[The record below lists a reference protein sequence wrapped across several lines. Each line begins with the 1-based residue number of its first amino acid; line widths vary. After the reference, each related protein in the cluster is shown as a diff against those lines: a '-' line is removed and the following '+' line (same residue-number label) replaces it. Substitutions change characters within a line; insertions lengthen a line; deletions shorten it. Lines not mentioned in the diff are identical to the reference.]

1 MTEVS
6 STGDLTQTEAAL
18 AACRGLLERAA
29 FRLRERCL
37 GPSGKID
44 AAKLDGEQ
52 LVSFDLALSFAE
64 LTAGEFAV
72 RHAHAARKSAEG
84 SASGAGSLERRF
96 ACLFSAEALNAIRGR
111 VASRAADY
119 GLTAK
124 EVAQGLEGDAARA
137 LAGEAL
143 AAKFAEALGG
153 TVLESGSTGAYLLDE
168 QHEMMRSTFR
178 KFASTV
184 VAPRAEEVHRHDQL
198 IPDAILKPLAEL
210 GGFGLSIPERYG
222 GLQPDDRDDNLGM
235 IVVTEE
241 LSRASLGAA
250 GSLITRP
257 EILAKALLKGGT
269 EEQKQKWLPRLAS
282 GEILNAIAVTEPDYG
297 SDVASVKL
305 RATRTQGGWLL
316 DGAKTWMTFGGKAH
330 VMLVLART
338 NPDASL
344 GHRGLSLFL
353 AEKPSFDGHDFE
365 HVQPG
370 GGKVSG
376 RAIATIGYRG
386 MHSYETFFES
396 YFVPDENLLGGSDG
410 EGKGFYFTMA
420 GFSGGR
426 MQTAARA
433 IGLMSAAL
441 ERALVYSRERKVF
454 GKPIGDYQLTRVK
467 LARMATSVAVCR
479 QFTYG
484 VGRLLDQGKGEME
497 ASLVKLYAC
506 RAALQLCSDALQI
519 HGGMGY
525 AEETP
530 VSRYFVDSRVLSI
543 FEGAE
548 ETLALKVVA
557 RALVERAEGAP
568 GHATEGRSS

>member
-1 MTEVS
+1 MVDVAS
-6 STGDLTQTEAAL
+6 STGDLNQTEAAL
-18 AACRGLLERAA
+18 AACRTLLERAA
-29 FRLRERCL
+29 LRLRERCL
-37 GPSGKID
+37 GPNGKID

-64 LTAGEFAV
+64 LTAGEFAA
-72 RHAHAARKSAEG
+72 RHARRAAESSGA
-84 SASGAGSLERRF
+84 ASVGAGSIERRF

-111 VASRAADY
+111 IAGRAADY
-119 GLTAK
+119 GLTTK
-124 EVAQGLEGDAARA
+124 EVAQGLDGDAAHA
-137 LAGEAL
+137 LAGDAL
-143 AAKFAEALGG
+143 SAKFAEALGS

-184 VAPRAEEVHRHDQL
+184 VAPLAEEVHRHDLL
-198 IPDAILKPLAEL
+198 IPDAILKPLSEL

-269 EEQKQKWLPRLAS
+269 EEQKQKWLPRLAA

-305 RATRTQGGWLL
+305 RATRAAGAGGGWLL

-386 MHSYETFFES
+386 MHSYETFFDS
-396 YFVPDENLLGGSDG
+396 YFVPDENLLGGPEG

-441 ERALVYSRERKVF
+441 ERGLAYARERKVF
-454 GKPIGDYQLTRVK
+454 GKPIGDYQLTKVK

-484 VGRLLDQGKGEME
+484 VGRLLDDGKGEME

-506 RAALQLCSDALQI
+506 RAALQLCSEALQI

-557 RALVERAEGAP
+557 RALVDRAEGSGA
-568 GHATEGRSS
+568 GRSA

>member
-1 MTEVS
+1 MVDVEK
-6 STGDLTQTEAAL
+6 DLSRASAAL
-18 AACRGLLERAA
+18 SGCRGLLERAA
-29 FRLRERCL
+29 RGLRERCL
-37 GPSGKID
+37 VGGKVD
-44 AAKLDGEQ
+44 GGKLDGEQ
-52 LVSFDLALSFAE
+52 LASFDLALSFAE
-64 LTAGEFAV
+64 LTGGELAV
-72 RHAHAARKSAEG
+72 AYARRAASEG
-84 SASGAGSLERRF
+84 GAGGGQVESRF
-96 ACLFSAEALNAIRGR
+96 ACLFAAEALQAIRGR
-111 VASRAADY
+111 LGARPADH
-119 GLTAK
+119 GLTPK
-124 EVAQGLEGDAARA
+124 D
-137 LAGEAL
+137 L
-143 AAKFAEALGG
+143 AAAFESEAAAALIGTCLSAAYATALGAD
-153 TVLESGSTGAYLLDE
+153 VLESGTTGAYLLDE
-168 QHEMMRSTFR
+168 QHEMMRATFR
-178 KFASTV
+178 KFATTI
-184 VAPRAEEVHRHDQL
+184 VAPLAEEVHRHDLL
-198 IPDAILKPLAEL
+198 IPDAILRPLAEL

-269 EEQKQKWLPRLAS
+269 EEQKKRLLPELAA
-282 GEILNAIAVTEPDYG
+282 GAILNAIAVTEPDYG
-297 SDVASVKL
+297 SDVANVKL

-316 DGAKTWMTFGGKAH
+316 DGAKTWCTFAGKAH

-338 NPDASL
+338 NPDVSL

-365 HVQPG
+365 HTQPG

-396 YFVPDENLLGGSDG
+396 YFVPDENLLGGAEG

-441 ERALVYSRERKVF
+441 DRALAYARERKVF
-454 GKPIGDYQLTRVK
+454 GKPIGEYQLTKVK
-467 LARMATSVAVCR
+467 LARMAMSVAVCR
-479 QFTYG
+479 QFTYS
-484 VGRLLDQGKGEME
+484 VGRLIDEGKGEME

-506 RAALQLCSDALQI
+506 RAALQVCSEALQI

-525 AEETP
+525 AEETA

-557 RALVERAEGAP
+557 RALVDRAEKVGA
-568 GHATEGRSS
+568 

>member
-1 MTEVS
+1 MVF
-6 STGDLTQTEAAL
+6 EAKQAKGEIGR
-18 AACRGLLERAA
+18 AEIAISRGLRLLERAA
-29 FRLRERCL
+29 WAIRQRCSESGSVS
-37 GPSGKID
+37 GP
-44 AAKLDGEQ
+44 KLDEAQ
-52 LVSFDLALSFAE
+52 IVCFDMALGFAE
-64 LTAGEFAV
+64 LTAARFALEY
-72 RHAHAARKSAEG
+72 ARRAIE
-84 SASGAGSLERRF
+84 SGAGSVEAQFSRLFAAESLHALRGRF
-96 ACLFSAEALNAIRGR
+96 AA
-111 VASRAADY
+111 RAADY
-119 GLTAK
+119 GFAATEVSAAFEHDSVTALIDECLASK
-124 EVAQGLEGDAARA
+124 FIELLGAA
-137 LAGEAL
+137 
-143 AAKFAEALGG
+143 
-153 TVLESGSTGAYLLDE
+153 VLETGTTGVYLLDE
-168 QHEMMRSTFR
+168 QHEMMRATFR

-184 VAPRAEEVHRHDQL
+184 VLPLAEEIHRHDLL

-222 GLQPDDRDDNLGM
+222 GLQPDEHDDNLGM

-241 LSRASLGAA
+241 LSRGSLGAA

-257 EILAKALLKGGT
+257 EILARALLKGGT
-269 EEQKQKWLPRLAS
+269 EEQKQRFLPRLAS

-297 SDVASVKL
+297 SDVAGMKL
-305 RATRTQGGWLL
+305 RATRSKGGWLL
-316 DGAKTWMTFGGKAH
+316 DGAKTWCTFNGKAH

-338 NPDASL
+338 HPDLSL

-365 HVQPG
+365 YTQPG

-396 YFVPDENLLGGSDG
+396 FFVPDANLLGGQEG

-426 MQTAARA
+426 IQTAARA
-433 IGLMSAAL
+433 IGLMSAAI
-441 ERALVYSRERKVF
+441 ERAVVYARERKVF
-454 GKPIGDYQLTRVK
+454 KKPIGEYPLTKAK
-467 LARMATSVAVCR
+467 LARMATSIAVCR

-484 VGRLLDQGKGEME
+484 VGRLMDEGKGEME

-506 RAALQLCSDALQI
+506 RAALQVCNEALQI

-525 AEETP
+525 AEETA

-557 RALVERAEGAP
+557 RALVDRAENVEI
-568 GHATEGRSS
+568 EG

>member
-1 MTEVS
+1 MADGNS
-6 STGDLTQTEAAL
+6 AADLTQAEVAL
-18 AACRGLLERAA
+18 AGCRGLLERAA
-29 FRLRERCL
+29 WKLRERCL
-37 GPSGKID
+37 VPGASGGTAKGAKID
-44 AAKLDGEQ
+44 AAKLDAEQ

-72 RHAHAARKSAEG
+72 RYARRAAEG
-84 SASGAGSLERRF
+84 SGPDAGVIEGRF
-96 ACLFSAEALNAIRGR
+96 ARLFSAESLSSIRARIGAR
-111 VASRAADY
+111 PVDY
-119 GLTAK
+119 GLSPKDLA
-124 EVAQGLEGDAARA
+124 AGLETDAARA
-137 LAGEAL
+137 LFGSSLSAS
-143 AAKFAEALGG
+143 FAEALGG
-153 TVLESGSTGAYLLDE
+153 AVLESGSTGVYLLDE

-184 VAPRAEEVHRHDQL
+184 VAPLAEEIHRHDLL
-198 IPDAILKPLAEL
+198 IPEAILKPLAEL

-241 LSRASLGAA
+241 LSRGSLGAA

-269 EEQKQKWLPRLAS
+269 EEQKQKWLPRLAA

-305 RATRTQGGWLL
+305 RATRAPGGWLL

-338 NPDASL
+338 NPDPSQ

-365 HVQPG
+365 FVQPG

-376 RAIATIGYRG
+376 RAIATVGYRG
-386 MHSYETFFES
+386 MHSYETFFEGF
-396 YFVPDENLLGGSDG
+396 FVPDENLLGGAAG

-441 ERALVYSRERKVF
+441 EKALTYSRERKVF

-484 VGRLLDQGKGEME
+484 VGRLLDEGKGEME

-506 RAALQLCSDALQI
+506 RAALQVCSEALQI

-557 RALVERAEGAP
+557 RALVERAEKP
-568 GHATEGRSS
+568 E